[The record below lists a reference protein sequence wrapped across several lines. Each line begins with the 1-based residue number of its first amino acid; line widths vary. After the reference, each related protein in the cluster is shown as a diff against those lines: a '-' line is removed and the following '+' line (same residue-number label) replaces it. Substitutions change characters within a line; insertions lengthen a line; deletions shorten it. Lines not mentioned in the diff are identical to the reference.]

1 MLAHPQ
7 RAEQLVEAVGV
18 GLVIVCPHHAYEQAL
33 AETAGADEYLG
44 IGLSFKL
51 RQVYGLIDVVQ
62 AALHHRLEVGHSVWY
77 LSNVAHVCNL
87 LPANLRLSFE

>member
-18 GLVIVCPHHAYEQAL
+18 GLVVVCPHHAYEQAL

-44 IGLSFKL
+44 TRLAFQFRKKHGLVNVITIIGN
-51 RQVYGLIDVVQ
+51 
-62 AALHHRLEVGHSVWY
+62 HRLKVGHSVWN
-77 LSNVAHVCNL
+77 LPDVAHVCNL
-87 LPANLRLSFE
+87 LPANLRLSFQ